1 MTNNFIINT
10 TVHNCNFNMWLCV
23 GMIFIQ
29 WSHRN
34 SFSSQ
39 LHVLVVSFLNLSG
52 RFQTNT
58 HPQTQRQWLTSLAW
72 FRSSPPY
79 SKFQQNMNKLW
90 TKVILEILTKVI
102 ANSRQYSRVLLHKFY
117 WPHKGCNSNHGKRYM
132 GGAMGQDT
140 STELSKDYLIKK
152 DGCTPP
158 HTMIDK
164 EINSRKH
171 FTP

>member
-1 MTNNFIINT
+1 
-10 TVHNCNFNMWLCV
+10 MWLCV
-23 GMIFIQ
+23 GMVFIQ

-34 SFSSQ
+34 SFSSL

-72 FRSSPPY
+72 FRSSLPY

-117 WPHKGCNSNHGKRYM
+117 WPHKGVIPTMVKGTWEVPWAKTL
-132 GGAMGQDT
+132 Q
-140 STELSKDYLIKK
+140 LSWARI
-152 DGCTPP
+152 
-158 HTMIDK
+158 IW
-164 EINSRKH
+164 SRKMAVH
-171 FTP
+171 HYIPWYGRGNQLQKTLYTIKRW